1 MSVIEKYLR
10 PSATPHIW
18 CPGCGNGT
26 VLTALLT
33 AIDKLGYEQKD
44 VVVVSGI
51 GCCSRGSG
59 FIKFNTVNSLH
70 GRPLPFATGIKF
82 ANPKLH
88 VFVLAGDGDTTAIGG
103 NHFIHAARRNIDLTM
118 IVVNNEIY
126 GMTGGQYSPTT
137 PTGAKSTSS
146 VYGNVEHPFDIC
158 NLAQAAGATYV
169 ARGTVYNTNQLTNLI
184 IEGAQNK
191 GFSVVEAV
199 AQCPTSFGR
208 RNKMKTP
215 ASMLEWQRDHAVPV
229 AAAAKM
235 TTEELADKFL
245 VGKLSECKRPE
256 YTENYQKLIDEL
268 HSKG

>member
-82 ANPKLH
+82 ADPKLH
-88 VFVLAGDGDTTAIGG
+88 VFVIAGDGDTTAIGG
-103 NHFIHAARRNIDLTM
+103 NHFIHAARRNIDITM

-158 NLAQAAGATYV
+158 NLAQAAGASYV
-169 ARGTVYNTNQLTNLI
+169 ARGTVYHTNQLTNLI
-184 IEGAQNK
+184 VEGAQNK
-191 GFSVVEAV
+191 GFSVIEAV

-215 ASMLEWQRDHAVPV
+215 AEMLEWQRDNAVPV
-229 AAAAKM
+229 AAAEQM
-235 TTEELADKFL
+235 SEEEL
-245 VGKLSECKRPE
+245 VGKFTVGKLFAQARPE

-268 HSKG
+268 HGVR